1 MTPGQREELR
11 KEYKDEGILNF
22 DEQTAQVRLR
32 PSALSFTDSHS
43 IETIVRK
50 PPPIGEFNAFGSYLK
65 RLHRHLCR
73 ARHFRA

>member
-1 MTPGQREELR
+1 MRKATALFRRLTELVTPGQREELR

-43 IETIVRK
+43 IETSS
-50 PPPIGEFNAFGSYLK
+50 EASANW
-65 RLHRHLCR
+65 
-73 ARHFRA
+73 